1 MFEQVKQVFINVT
14 QIEEAALTMD
24 ARLKEDLKYDSLTV
38 LELVLELECTF
49 DLEIDPTEV
58 KNLKTFGDVVARV
71 QAKKCA

>member
-14 QIEEAALTMD
+14 QIEEVALTMD

-38 LELVLELECTF
+38 LELVLELESTF

-58 KNLKTFGDVVARV
+58 KNFKTFGDVVAMV
-71 QAKKCA
+71 QAKKSA